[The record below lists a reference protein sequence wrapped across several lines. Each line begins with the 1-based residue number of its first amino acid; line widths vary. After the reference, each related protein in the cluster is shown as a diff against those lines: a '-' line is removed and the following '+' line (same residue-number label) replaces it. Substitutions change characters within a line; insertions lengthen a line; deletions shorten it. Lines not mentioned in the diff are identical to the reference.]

1 MLIPSLLR
9 TSIDRLLPGCCALCG
24 GDGPGPLCTEC
35 STRLTGEARD
45 VDSAVD
51 ADTPLALSANPE
63 RRCDCCA
70 LRLPPDLTGHICHCC
85 AQSPPS
91 FDRTIVLADYAP
103 PLDRLMLDLKF
114 RACLPL
120 AQALGGLLARKV
132 MNTIAANAPAFASI
146 IAPGIKQQ
154 ATLLPSP
161 RSVLQSEPQT
171 ILLPV
176 PLSLQRLAE
185 RGFNQAH
192 EIARPLATA
201 LQLKIASGLCVRVRH
216 TEAQASLP
224 LAERRVN
231 MRSAFAVLR
240 PQAIA
245 GKAVLVVD
253 DVMTT
258 GHTLEALAACLKRHG
273 ATHVI
278 NLVIARTPAR

>member
-1 MLIPSLLR
+1 MSQACMLIPSLLR

-24 GDGPGPLCTEC
+24 GDGPGPICTHC
-35 STRLTGEARD
+35 SSRLIRPSGAD
-45 VDSAVD
+45 LPSAAFPVND
-51 ADTPLALSANPE
+51 

-70 LRLPPDLTGHICHCC
+70 IRLPPAFSGNLCQACL
-85 AQSPPS
+85 QERPS
-91 FDRTIVLADYAP
+91 FDRTIVLGDYAP
-103 PLDRLMLDLKF
+103 PLDRLLLDLKF

-120 AQALGGLLARKV
+120 AQALGCLLARKV
-132 MNTIAANAPAFASI
+132 MTSAIADTCSI
-146 IAPGIKQQ
+146 AQVISHMNVQ
-154 ATLLPSP
+154 AAAVPILPP
-161 RSVLQSEPQT
+161 

-176 PLSLQRLAE
+176 PLSRERLVE

-201 LQLKIASGLCVRVRH
+201 LQLEIATNLCVRPRH
-216 TEAQASLP
+216 TDAQASLP

-258 GHTLEALAACLKRHG
+258 GHTLEALAASLKRHG
-273 ATHVI
+273 ATNVI